1 MRSLFYLFLAV
12 VFCVGCEDE
21 NVMANL
27 DQEQTGRISLRL
39 TDAPFPF
46 DLVSEANVTIFKVEA
61 KLDDESEEEENS
73 EDMAEGTTE
82 SSNSSTDEDN
92 DENEEED
99 SFVTLMEEEVRVNLL
114 ELTNGITKQLA
125 DVEVPAGRYKE
136 IRVFVKDAEI
146 ILTDGSTFDLNV
158 PSGSSSGIKLKLR
171 PGIEVENG
179 LPTDLLLDFDVSRS
193 FVPQGNSMTLE
204 GINGFTFKPVIKV
217 SVDRETGSLLGS
229 VSTVVEESSIPVH
242 GAQITVIAGDTI
254 NTTAF
259 SDVNGAYKI
268 LGLDPGTYK
277 ALAAKEGFMTSDT
290 LSVEITEESNTE
302 ANFVLEA
309 SQE

>member
-1 MRSLFYLFLAV
+1 MRSLFYLLLV
-12 VFCVGCEDE
+12 VVVCLGCEDE

-27 DQEQTGRISLRL
+27 DQEQTGRITLRL

-46 DLVSEANVTIFKVEA
+46 DLVAEANVTIFKVEA
-61 KLDDESEEEENS
+61 KLEDEEESEEEENS
-73 EDMAEGTTE
+73 EDMTEGTTD
-82 SSNSSTDEDN
+82 SSTDEADEE
-92 DENEEED
+92 ENEEED

-114 ELTNGITKQLA
+114 ELTNGITEQLA

-146 ILTDGSTFDLNV
+146 ILTDGNTFDLNV
-158 PSGSSSGIKLKLR
+158 PSGSSSGIKLKLD
-171 PGIEVENG
+171 PGFDVEGNF
-179 LPTDLLLDFDVSRS
+179 PTDLLLDFDVSRS

-229 VSTVVEESSIPVH
+229 VSTLVEESSVPVH
-242 GAQITVIAGDTI
+242 GAQISVIAGDTI

-259 SDVNGAYKI
+259 SDVDGAYKI
-268 LGLDPGTYK
+268 MGLDPGSYK
-277 ALAAKEGFMTSDT
+277 AIAAKEGFMTSDT

>member
-27 DQEQTGRISLRL
+27 NQEQTGRISLRL

-73 EDMAEGTTE
+73 EDMAEGTTD
-82 SSNSSTDEDN
+82 SSDSSTDEDN

-114 ELTNGITKQLA
+114 ELTNGITEQLA

-171 PGIEVENG
+171 PAPVCTMN
-179 LPTDLLLDFDVSRS
+179 
-193 FVPQGNSMTLE
+193 LE
-204 GINGFTFKPVIKV
+204 PRPLK
-217 SVDRETGSLLGS
+217 
-229 VSTVVEESSIPVH
+229 
-242 GAQITVIAGDTI
+242 
-254 NTTAF
+254 
-259 SDVNGAYKI
+259 
-268 LGLDPGTYK
+268 
-277 ALAAKEGFMTSDT
+277 
-290 LSVEITEESNTE
+290 
-302 ANFVLEA
+302 
-309 SQE
+309 